1 MFIISH
7 GACFSVIAAIISDH
21 FGMTNISKIHGAV
34 LSAWGWAGIIGN
46 QAAMLVSDK
55 CKAAFGENAG
65 YYGVVTMLVVFYL
78 LNMVNAF
85 ILSKRK

>member
-1 MFIISH
+1 
-7 GACFSVIAAIISDH
+7 
-21 FGMTNISKIHGAV
+21 
-34 LSAWGWAGIIGN
+34 
-46 QAAMLVSDK
+46 MLVSDR
-55 CKAAFGENAG
+55 CKAVFGENAG